1 MRTRQVGQPPRDGG
15 VGTGAR
21 QVGNG
26 ERLGR
31 FAMLLVFPGLLA
43 ALVATTVWQLAT
55 GVASMGGDE
64 ADMTR
69 GWKGFWL
76 SAPGYALVIALTS
89 TAVVLALR
97 ARRAGASNSRAALI
111 VSSLGLLF
119 ALATSTRDGSEI
131 VMTTRAS
138 TVAWMFFGID
148 LLVVALV
155 LFVGLRW
162 ARRPA
167 EPVESTASTAT
178 TGSTD
183 NPTSTGTPT

>member
-1 MRTRQVGQPPRDGG
+1 MRTRQVAQPSREGAT
-15 VGTGAR
+15 GTGPP

-31 FAMLLVFPGLLA
+31 FAILLVFPGLLA

-64 ADMTR
+64 AEMTR

-76 SAPGYALVIALTS
+76 SVPGYALVIAVAT

-97 ARRAGASNSRAALI
+97 AHRAGASNGRAALI

-119 ALATSTRDGSEI
+119 ALATSTRDGAEV
-131 VMTTRAS
+131 VMTTRAA
-138 TVAWMFFGID
+138 TVAWIFFGID

-155 LFVGLRW
+155 LFVGLRR
-162 ARRPA
+162 ARRA
-167 EPVESTASTAT
+167 H
-178 TGSTD
+178 
-183 NPTSTGTPT
+183 